1 IINSSNVAIALVKY
15 QNKYWTHNDSAI
27 RLCEILG
34 IEPFIKADG
43 KPGVA
48 IKCEDFASTFIY
60 ALIDSGEDFAIND
73 DRLYIYRR
81 NIRPAAL
88 PVDRVETAARI
99 GSAVELRDNQR
110 EIIKFYLAKG
120 EVSSPTVITHA
131 DGTIE
136 ITSTPITEIEG
147 YQIIHPGTP
156 IFDAVIGKGIG
167 ERFSCLDCTYEIISV
182 RNDVHLHKPAPL
194 PVHN

>member
-1 IINSSNVAIALVKY
+1 MHSFLLEEYPALGYELTVKTAAAGAGIGTEIRIINSSNVAIALVKY

-110 EIIKFYLAKG
+110 EIIKFYLAK
-120 EVSSPTVITHA
+120 
-131 DGTIE
+131 
-136 ITSTPITEIEG
+136 
-147 YQIIHPGTP
+147 
-156 IFDAVIGKGIG
+156 
-167 ERFSCLDCTYEIISV
+167 
-182 RNDVHLHKPAPL
+182 
-194 PVHN
+194 